1 LGRAIRWKA
10 LAANLGLLGARK
22 GGAHMAGTSFD
33 FDLMA
38 RVGARFRSFD
48 AGEKI
53 FLQHDQGSHLFVVQ
67 SGRVDVITFGKVL
80 ENVGAN
86 GIFGEIAFIDEGPR
100 RAAAL
105 ACEFTE
111 VAILDKPAF
120 TALIREDP
128 NFALHVMRVMATRLR
143 RFHQGR

>member
-1 LGRAIRWKA
+1 
-10 LAANLGLLGARK
+10 
-22 GGAHMAGTSFD
+22 MADPPID

-38 RVGARFRSFD
+38 RLGARFQSFD

-53 FLQHDQGSHLFVVQ
+53 FLQHDQGSQLFVVR

-80 ENVGAN
+80 ENIGAN

-105 ACEFTE
+105 ACETTE
-111 VAILDKPAF
+111 VAILDKTAF

-128 NFALHVMRVMATRLR
+128 NFALRVMRLLAARLR
-143 RFHQGR
+143 RSDPGRSR